1 MKFIQNSAFL
11 ILFLFISGC
20 GLIIDI
26 ACLAT
31 GRPGT
36 QKPDSEKTD
45 FERSMDKTR
54 NEQDNWVRD
63 QQRKFEEERVMKG
76 CSVGQKKLS
85 KSRKIEVYLS
95 IELASF
101 GVAKA

>member
-1 MKFIQNSAFL
+1 MKFVQNSAFL
-11 ILFLFISGC
+11 ILFLLISGC

-63 QQRKFEEERVMKG
+63 QQRKFEEDIQRNRRESDERMQRWAEEAK
-76 CSVGQKKLS
+76 QKQKN
-85 KSRKIEVYLS
+85 
-95 IELASF
+95 
-101 GVAKA
+101 

>member
-1 MKFIQNSAFL
+1 MKFVQNSAFL

-63 QQRKFEEERVMKG
+63 QQRKFEEDIQRNRRESDERMQRWAEEAK
-76 CSVGQKKLS
+76 QKQKN
-85 KSRKIEVYLS
+85 
-95 IELASF
+95 
-101 GVAKA
+101 

>member
-63 QQRKFEEERVMKG
+63 QQRKFEEDIQRSRRESDERMRRWAEEAK
-76 CSVGQKKLS
+76 QKQKN
-85 KSRKIEVYLS
+85 
-95 IELASF
+95 
-101 GVAKA
+101 